1 MIQPKRTY
9 GDKIMETLEKI
20 GLSKQEREKIF
31 SYVSGERGEEA
42 LQGLTARDFYQL
54 AETQLE
60 AAAALFSHFCDRHPE
75 EAKKMLRVLFAL
87 GQSTCGAL
95 ERGNYA
101 WRYSFMREGKDF
113 WGLKPEE
120 WLSVVAETAGRN
132 NDTRFSYLMDQ
143 MIKQTKT
150 PEYLLSAMKY
160 CIGDM
165 ANGRLILLS
174 LYFLRKYPDKKL
186 EEPKEGAAGAK
197 GILNRLVS
205 AFGNG
210 NGLSGEDAELMRQY
224 ETIVCNT
231 IEDSLPSSVS
241 KASRFQIARALKEG
255 SMTDEI
261 RSLAGPLAQNN
272 LITWLI
278 CGTAFMNM
286 ALSPCLMRTVDLY
299 LASDMNCCLP
309 IMEQLDFRRDL
320 HERGGSFDELFHLDS
335 KSYISW
341 AAIRK
346 QGKILCSQL
355 KKNKELYLE
364 CLNEADLEQMNYMM
378 NVVRSADPK
387 LYKTLQSSAG
397 MRRRDAVIKV
407 LTEEKG
413 PETQTLIDY
422 LYGRVPFS
430 ALYPYEEQMAK
441 NSHFYRGYRLRNL
454 LDGFP
459 AKDEDREFFNRCQ
472 ACTFLR
478 QEGYFMS
485 SGKNPFYQPKEE
497 AFAGFFKDMEEA
509 GMDEAHLLKTF
520 ILNVKSLY
528 LDSDKERCFELAARR
543 VFLYKL
549 RANPE
554 AVMEVF
560 RESEAEGR
568 RLGLMTMA
576 LMAKEYKKEILSYA
590 KDTAKSVREELLKI
604 LEEQKDWK
612 DDILVLLSDKKAG
625 PREAAVYVL
634 DAWNDVSDRPALE
647 AALEKEKNAK
657 VRRLLTQV
665 LGVKEEENESP
676 SGVLKREDLV
686 KALHKGGKSRTLSW
700 AFQTPFPA
708 VHFENGEEAS
718 VEYLQ
723 AILLCYAGAGTSPGV
738 NKDAEFLAGDLKK
751 EEFSLYVNELFDRFM
766 EQGAEAKKKWVLY
779 AASIHGGNLMVK
791 KLYRQIQE
799 WPANARGAMAC
810 EAVNALALSPV
821 SEALLKVDGIASK
834 FKFRQVKAAAAK
846 ALEFAAGQLGIT
858 REELSDRIVPDLG
871 FNERMERVFDYGARS
886 FTVSITP
893 ELEIQVRD
901 QEGRKLK
908 NMPTPGKRDEE
919 DKAARAYEEFKA
931 MKKQLKTVA
940 ASQKQRLELAL
951 SSGRMWKKEDWVE
964 LFTKKPVMHPFAIGL
979 IWGIY
984 KEETLTGSF
993 RYMEDGSFNTVD
1005 EEELELPE
1013 DAVIGLIHPI
1023 ELSKEERDAWKEQLE
1038 DYEIIQPVEQLD
1050 RTVYLISEEEVGQ
1063 KAVERFEGVI
1073 LNDLSLIGK
1082 MQSLGWYTG
1091 SVQDAGCFYTFYRE
1105 DGKLGAELHF
1115 SGTYIGGQNEEVT
1128 IEDVRFYPA
1137 GTIERGSYVYD
1148 EADDK
1153 KALLLEQVPPRYFSE
1168 IILQLSKVTASKKEQ

>member
-1 MIQPKRTY
+1 MIQPKKTY
-9 GDKIMETLEKI
+9 ADKIVEGLEKI
-20 GLSKQEREKIF
+20 GLSEQEREKIF
-31 SYVSGERGEEA
+31 SYVSGEQGEEA
-42 LQGLTARDFYQL
+42 LQGLTARNFYQL
-54 AETQLE
+54 TETQLE

-75 EAKKMLRVLFAL
+75 EAKKMLRVLFAM

-95 ERGNYA
+95 EQGNYS
-101 WRYSFMREGKDF
+101 WRYSFMRDEKDF
-113 WGLKPEE
+113 WGLQPEE
-120 WLSVVAETAGRN
+120 WLSVVAEIAGRN
-132 NDTRFSYLMDQ
+132 GDMRLNYLLDQ
-143 MIKQTKT
+143 MIKQVKA

-160 CIGDM
+160 CTGDK
-165 ANGRLILLS
+165 ANGRLILFS
-174 LYFLRKYPDKKL
+174 LYFLRKYPDKRL
-186 EEPKEGAAGAK
+186 EEPGEGAAGAK
-197 GILNRLVS
+197 RIFDRVVS
-205 AFGNG
+205 ALGNK

-224 ETIVCNT
+224 ETIVCNA
-231 IEDSLPSSVS
+231 IEDALPSSVS
-241 KASRFQIARALKEG
+241 RVSRLQIVRALKEG
-255 SMTDEI
+255 PVTDEI
-261 RSLAGPLAQNN
+261 RSLVGSLARNH
-272 LITWLI
+272 LLTWLI

-286 ALSPCLMRTVDLY
+286 ALSSCLMRAVDLY

-320 HERGGSFDELFHLDS
+320 RERGGSFDELFHLDS
-335 KSYISW
+335 KSFISW

-346 QGKILCSQL
+346 QGKILCSQFR
-355 KKNKELYLE
+355 KNKELYLE
-364 CLNEADLEQMNYMM
+364 CLKEADLEQMDYMM
-378 NVVRSADPK
+378 KVVRTADEE

-397 MRRRDAVIKV
+397 IRRRDAVIKT

-430 ALYPYEEQMAK
+430 DLYPYEEQMAK

-454 LDGFP
+454 LDSFP
-459 AKDEDREFFNRCQ
+459 AEDENREFFNRCQ

-485 SGKNPFYQPKEE
+485 SGKNPFFQPDEE
-497 AFAGFFKDMEEA
+497 RFARFFKDMEEA
-509 GMDEAHLLKTF
+509 GMDEEHLLKTF

-528 LDSDKERCFELAARR
+528 LDSDKECCFALAARS

-549 RANPE
+549 RSDPE
-554 AVMEVF
+554 AVLEVF
-560 RESEAEGR
+560 RQSEAEGR

-576 LMAKEYKKEILSYA
+576 LIPEEYKKEILSYA

-604 LEEQKDWK
+604 LEEQKGWK
-612 DDILVLLSDKKAG
+612 DEIQVLLSDKKAG

-634 DAWNDVSDRPALE
+634 AAWNDPSDRPALE
-647 AALEKEKNAK
+647 AALEKEKNAR
-657 VRRLLTQV
+657 VRKLLTQV
-665 LGVKEEENESP
+665 LGVKEEENEGS

-686 KALHKGGKSRTLSW
+686 KSLHKGGKSRTLAW
-700 AFQTPFPA
+700 AFQTPFPS
-708 VHFENGEEAS
+708 VHFKNGEEAS
-718 VEYLQ
+718 AEYLQ
-723 AILLCYAGAGTSPGV
+723 AILLCYAGAGTNPGV
-738 NKDAEFLAGDLKK
+738 NRDAEFLAQELDK

-779 AASIHGGNLMVK
+779 AASIHGGSLMVK

-810 EAVNALALSPV
+810 EAVNALALSPA

-871 FNERMERVFDYGARS
+871 FNEQMERVFDYGARA

-893 ELEIQVRD
+893 ELEVQIRD
-901 QEGRKLK
+901 QEGKKLK
-908 NMPTPGKRDEE
+908 NMPAPGKRDDE
-919 DKAARAYEEFKA
+919 DKAAQAYEEFKA

-951 SSGRMWKKEDWVE
+951 LSGRMWKKEDWAE

-984 KEETLTGSF
+984 KEGTLTGSF
-993 RYMEDGSFNTVD
+993 RYMEDGSYNTVD

-1013 DAVIGLIHPI
+1013 DAMIGLIHPV
-1023 ELSKEERDAWKEQLE
+1023 ELTKEERDAWKEQLE

-1050 RTVYLISEEEVGQ
+1050 RSVYLISEEEAGQ
-1063 KAVERFEGVI
+1063 KAVVRFEGVI

-1091 SVQDAGCFYTFYRE
+1091 SVQDAGCFDTFYRE
-1105 DGKLGAELHF
+1105 DGKMGAELHF
-1115 SGTYIGGQNEEVT
+1115 SGTYIGGQNEDVT
-1128 IEDVRFYPA
+1128 VEEVRFYPA

-1153 KALLLEQVPPRYFSE
+1153 KALTLEQVPPRYFSE
-1168 IILQLSKVTASKKEQ
+1168 IILQLSRAVISKKEQ